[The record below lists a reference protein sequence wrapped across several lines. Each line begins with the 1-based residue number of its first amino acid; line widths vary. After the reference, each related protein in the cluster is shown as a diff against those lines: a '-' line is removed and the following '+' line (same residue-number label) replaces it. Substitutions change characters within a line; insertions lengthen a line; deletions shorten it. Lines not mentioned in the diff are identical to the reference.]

1 MEESFMINQLMIHLK
16 KYGEVGKTATG
27 KGDDYA
33 TGCLS
38 DYANSDKSYKLI
50 ASDLSKQKPL
60 DAGPGAVQ
68 QIVSIGEVKIKSVIY
83 YILEQS
89 KEIVLEFYKE
99 TTKIL

>member
-1 MEESFMINQLMIHLK
+1 MAKLERLQQEKEMIMQQ
-16 KYGEVGKTATG
+16 V
-27 KGDDYA
+27 
-33 TGCLS
+33 
-38 DYANSDKSYKLI
+38 I

-89 KEIVLEFYKE
+89 KETVLEFYKE

>member
-1 MEESFMINQLMIHLK
+1 MTKLERLQQEKEIIIQQ
-16 KYGEVGKTATG
+16 V
-27 KGDDYA
+27 
-33 TGCLS
+33 CLS
-38 DYANSDKSYKLI
+38 NYANSDKSYKLI

-60 DAGPGAVQ
+60 DAGPGAIQ

-89 KEIVLEFYKE
+89 KETVLEFYKE